1 MTRIMKIC
9 SAPLVVRKN
18 ELSVLSMI
26 FKTENILKG
35 ERSEVTHYSFHL
47 LITTLDCLFLYYSF
61 YVFFIHLICLLFLF
75 HRLIRAMSCKFL
87 ALSATVGNAD
97 ELRGWLERVRGDQLV
112 GVECID
118 VIPEEPAVLP
128 LVPYKF
134 NMSGGLSVIVMKT
147 LDNNSLTVTGLTK
160 QTTVLELKQRIHNV
174 WTGTTVGKQQL
185 LFGEI
190 DLINENATLD
200 SYGIFN
206 GTDPVPTIRMY
217 SLVNVL
223 THQGRFINLQRY
235 VWSNGVLKVRI
246 ISED

>member
-1 MTRIMKIC
+1 
-9 SAPLVVRKN
+9 
-18 ELSVLSMI
+18 
-26 FKTENILKG
+26 
-35 ERSEVTHYSFHL
+35 
-47 LITTLDCLFLYYSF
+47 
-61 YVFFIHLICLLFLF
+61 
-75 HRLIRAMSCKFL
+75 MSCKFL

-118 VIPEEPAVLP
+118 VLPEEPAVLP

-134 NMSGGLSVIVMKT
+134 NMSGGLSVIVKKT
-147 LDNNSLTVTGLTK
+147 LDNNSLTITGLTK
-160 QTTVLELKQRIHNV
+160 QSTVLELKQRIHNV

-190 DLINENATLD
+190 DLVNENATLD

-235 VWSNGVLKVRI
+235 VWSNGVLKVHLLFLFSVTIRARKYRT
-246 ISED
+246 S